1 MPHCIHTGGTLFSA
15 TKQNRIMDLTNIWG
29 VNNEIGI
36 LEIMA
41 RAAVMFVIMLI
52 MIRLSGMRSFGKG
65 DVFDNI
71 LTILLGAVL
80 ARGIVGATPFLSAVA
95 GGVTIMLIHGL
106 LSSLSFWDRWV
117 GKVVKGKW
125 LCLYK
130 DGEFN
135 WENMKTANIT
145 KHDIEEQLRIRL
157 HTNSLDDVKEI
168 FFERTGMISFITVS
182 QKRDEERARTGNESS
197 SIR

>member
-1 MPHCIHTGGTLFSA
+1 ME
-15 TKQNRIMDLTNIWG
+15 LTDVWG
-29 VNNEIGI
+29 INNEIGI
-36 LEIMA
+36 QEIAA
-41 RAAVMFVIMLI
+41 RAAVMFLIMLI

-95 GGVTIMLIHGL
+95 GGVTIMVIHGL
-106 LSSLSFWDRWV
+106 LSSLSFYDRWI

-135 WENMKTANIT
+135 WKNMRTANIT
-145 KHDIEEQLRIRL
+145 KHDIEEQLRVRL

-168 FFERTGMISFITVS
+168 FFERTGKISFITIS
-182 QKRDEERARTGNESS
+182 QKRDDKVAQNTHPEPPAMP
-197 SIR
+197 